1 MAQRAAGL
9 NDDELMDMVS
19 IISQLQMSE
28 AAATPGAE
36 QAELH
41 DLVNRSME
49 VLKENGFV
57 DPDIGRGS
65 STATGSR
72 PAQQAAPAGAGAA
85 GSGGSMEFVFPPS
98 PPSTSI
104 AKEGVKNLK
113 RSAKQGGRKASGGA
127 GRIAAS
133 HQALPH
139 SFISA
144 ESATENSED
153 ISSSD
158 DDEIERPVRVGGSPG
173 RAAVPAAMAP
183 STTARKNQAPAGKAP
198 ASCTALASGN
208 QNKVSDEEY
217 LSQFPAP
224 SNPIPNPLPAPA
236 PTPRERVLSADRRQ
250 MEEEVEL
257 QNALF
262 MSMRQEPV
270 HVPSAAAA
278 SQENID
284 LLVQM
289 MEVTSE
295 RAERALMQNGH
306 NIEAAINS
314 LLSEES

>member
-1 MAQRAAGL
+1 
-9 NDDELMDMVS
+9 
-19 IISQLQMSE
+19 
-28 AAATPGAE
+28 
-36 QAELH
+36 
-41 DLVNRSME
+41 
-49 VLKENGFV
+49 
-57 DPDIGRGS
+57 
-65 STATGSR
+65 
-72 PAQQAAPAGAGAA
+72 
-85 GSGGSMEFVFPPS
+85 MEFVFPPS

-104 AKEGVKNLK
+104 ANKGGGDLK
-113 RSAKQGGRKASGGA
+113 RSARRKVSGGA
-127 GRIAAS
+127 VSIAAS

-139 SFISA
+139 GFISA

-158 DDEIERPVRVGGSPG
+158 DDEKERPVRVGGSPG
-173 RAAVPAAMAP
+173 RAVVPAAMAP
-183 STTARKNQAPAGKAP
+183 STTARKNQAPARSAP
-198 ASCTALASGN
+198 ASCTAPASGN
-208 QNKVSDEEY
+208 QNQVSDEEY
-217 LSQFPAP
+217 LSLFPAP
-224 SNPIPNPLPAPA
+224 SNPIPNPVPAPA
-236 PTPRERVLSADRRQ
+236 PAPRERVLSADRRQ

-270 HVPSAAAA
+270 HVPSVAAA

-314 LLSEES
+314 LLSEEES